1 MRAPE
6 RTPAPFRRGDRV
18 VVEEPNIAPKTG
30 VVGAA
35 KFSPKSGWWV
45 EVRLDEDGITWTYP
59 ENRVRRATPLTVNE
73 LVDSF
78 ERGEWEPAGTGDL
91 FDRLVEKLGRD
102 PASRLWSEACIAFD
116 RKHAPEEFEEAEA

>member
-6 RTPAPFRRGDRV
+6 RTPAKFRRGDRV

-45 EVRLDEDGITWTYP
+45 EVRLDEDGMTWSYP
-59 ENRVRRATPLTVNE
+59 ETRVRRATSPDVA
-73 LVDSF
+73 DS
-78 ERGEWEPAGTGDL
+78 TTD
-91 FDRLVEKLGRD
+91 LGR
-102 PASRLWSEACIAFD
+102 AMVEATRRA
-116 RKHAPEEFEEAEA
+116 R